1 MPPRTRQGVGLRTI
15 PGSPAFDTL
24 RQQKVVNKK
33 RAIEI
38 PIGRSNHES
47 ATCNQV
53 PSLPLAVKPPAYNL
67 QSIFRKL
74 LVHHL
79 QESLQPTICS
89 NASSPQLALKFP
101 KAVCQPLAVKFPAYL
116 HHFFRQLLV
125 HPLQYSFHRNSGKR
139 NLPAYARQV
148 DIAMQFGTQ
157 CRARVVKTSLSQS
170 CCGSGL
176 ALSIHRVSPKSKHCF
191 F

>member
-1 MPPRTRQGVGLRTI
+1 MPPRTRQGVWLRTI

-33 RAIEI
+33 RAIDI

-79 QESLQPTICS
+79 QESLQPTMCS
-89 NASSPQLALKFP
+89 NASSPQLALNLA

-116 HHFFRQLLV
+116 HHFSDSCWSTHCNTVSIVTLASETCQHMR
-125 HPLQYSFHRNSGKR
+125 GK
-139 NLPAYARQV
+139 
-148 DIAMQFGTQ
+148 
-157 CRARVVKTSLSQS
+157 
-170 CCGSGL
+170 
-176 ALSIHRVSPKSKHCF
+176 
-191 F
+191 